1 MLEEGGLGCV
11 LEGVSWGVCWKGV
24 GWGVWII
31 SRSKRKIHNGLS
43 GAKLQTC
50 HCAEV
55 AIGVFNDSLTVG
67 GNGHFQ

>member
-1 MLEEGGLGCV
+1 M
-11 LEGVSWGVCWKGV
+11 CWKGV

-31 SRSKRKIHNGLS
+31 SRSERKIHNGLS

-55 AIGVFNDSLTVG
+55 VG
-67 GNGHFQ
+67 GAVA